1 MRVLVTGA
9 DGFVG
14 THLCRRLA
22 RRGDE
27 VLACGSPGRPGG
39 LDVVDGGAVLDRF
52 GALKP
57 EAVVHLAGVSSV
69 SWSHQNFAETMR
81 VNVLGTANILEATR
95 RFVPGAR
102 VLLIGSGEEYGR
114 LEPQVPARETAA
126 LAPLSPYAASKTAAE
141 AIGRQACTAYGLQVL
156 LLRPFNHLGYG
167 QSPQFVVPSFARQ
180 LLAIRAGTA
189 PAVVEVGDLTP
200 VRDFSHVADVVDA
213 YLLLLDRGEPG
224 EVYNVCSGQG
234 LGIRDILDQLQELAG
249 THAEL
254 RIDPNRL
261 RPAEIPWLVG
271 DPGKLEALGWERK
284 HEVRDALRDVLEAPS
299 S

>member
-14 THLCRRLA
+14 THLCRALA
-22 RRGDE
+22 QRGDE

-39 LDVVDGGAVLDRF
+39 LDVVDERGVLDHFKER
-52 GALKP
+52 KP
-57 EAVVHLAGVSSV
+57 EGVVHLAGVSSV

-95 RFVPGAR
+95 RFVPSAR

-114 LEPQVPARETAA
+114 LEPRLPARETST

-141 AIGRQACTAYGLQVL
+141 AIGRQASTAYGLQVL
-156 LLRPFNHLGYG
+156 LLRPFNHLGRG

-180 LLAIRAGTA
+180 LLSISEGSTRGS
-189 PAVVEVGDLTP
+189 VEVGDLTP
-200 VRDFSHVADVVDA
+200 VRDFLHVADVVDA
-213 YLLLLDRGEPG
+213 YLLLLERGESG
-224 EVYNVCSGQG
+224 EVYNICSGQG
-234 LGIRDILDQLQELAG
+234 LSIREILDQLQKFAG
-249 THAEL
+249 TSAEI

-271 DPGKLEALGWERK
+271 DPRKLETLGWRRR
-284 HEVRDALRDVLEAPS
+284 HEIGDALREVLEEYS
-299 S
+299 R